1 MTSPHPYQVPTGQG
15 LVYIGLAGLLLGKL
29 ASLVLPGAPTLLQ
42 VALARGA
49 LGGVLAFAAA
59 GAGYVRGAVNA
70 RALTPTESVHP

>member
-1 MTSPHPYQVPTGQG
+1 
-15 LVYIGLAGLLLGKL
+15 
-29 ASLVLPGAPTLLQ
+29 VLPGTPTLLQ

-70 RALTPTESVHP
+70 RVSTPAESVPL